1 VSSLEARPTVYV
13 VDDDEAIRT
22 LWRWLME
29 SNGIAVQT
37 FAGAREFIQGYRARG
52 PACLVL
58 DLRLPGMSGLELQ
71 EYLKRRDIEIPVVFV
86 TGHGDVPTAVNA
98 IKGGAVDF
106 IQKPFSYR
114 DVLAI
119 IDKALRR
126 DAQACARR
134 AQRSQASAR
143 LAALTK
149 RERDVLRRIIEGK
162 ANKVSA
168 GELAI
173 SVKTVEFHR
182 ARVMEKMQAGSVAEL
197 VQLALSA
204 AADVDSLREDLGFP
218 RMDAGRRDG

>member
-1 VSSLEARPTVYV
+1 MSGADPRPTAYI

-37 FAGAREFIQGYRARG
+37 FATAAEFITAYREG
-52 PACLVL
+52 GLACLVL
-58 DLRLPGMSGLELQ
+58 DVRLPGMSGLELQ
-71 EYLKRRDIEIPVVFV
+71 EYLKREGIEIPIVFV
-86 TGHGDVPTAVNA
+86 SGHGDVPTAVSA

-114 DVLAI
+114 EVLAI
-119 IDKALRR
+119 IRRAFER
-126 DAQACARR
+126 DAESRDRR
-134 AQRSQASAR
+134 ARQFQVAER
-143 LAALTK
+143 LAALTE
-149 RERDVLRRIIEGK
+149 RERDVLRRIIAGR
-162 ANKVSA
+162 ANKVIA
-168 GELAI
+168 DQLAI

-197 VQLALSA
+197 VQLALGA
-204 AADVDSLREDLGFP
+204 AAGVDSLREDLGFS

>member
-1 VSSLEARPTVYV
+1 MYV

-37 FAGAREFIQGYRARG
+37 FAGAREFIEGYRARG
-52 PACLVL
+52 PGCLVL
-58 DLRLPGMSGLELQ
+58 DLRLPGMSGLDLQ
-71 EYLKRRDIEIPVVFV
+71 EYLKRRGIEIPVVFV
-86 TGHGDVPTAVNA
+86 TGHGDVSTAVNA

-114 DVLAI
+114 EVLAI

-126 DAQACARR
+126 DAEACTRR
-134 AQRSQASAR
+134 ARRSQASAR
-143 LAALTK
+143 LAALTE

-162 ANKVSA
+162 ANKVTA
-168 GELAI
+168 EELAI

-204 AADVDSLREDLGFP
+204 AADVDSMREDLGFP
-218 RMDAGRRDG
+218 RMDAGRRAG